1 MRPYIHKVNYYET
14 DKMGLTHHSNY
25 IRFME
30 EARVDFM
37 EQLGF
42 GYEKMEEAG
51 VGSPVIGLECSY
63 KKSTTFPDE
72 IQIKVFAVKCSA
84 FKLVIGYEMTCR
96 DEIVLTASSTHCFL
110 DKNGRPV
117 ILEKAFPEFYKAL
130 IDTLPKEA

>member
-1 MRPYIHKVNYYET
+1 MKPYIHKVNYYET
-14 DKMGLTHHSNY
+14 DKMGVTHHSNY

-51 VGSPVIGLECSY
+51 VGSPVIGLECAY
-63 KKSTTFPDE
+63 KKPTTFTDE
-72 IQIKVFAVKCSA
+72 IEISVKTEKCSA
-84 FKLVIGYEMTCR
+84 FKLVIGYEMKVGDQVVFTGN
-96 DEIVLTASSTHCFL
+96 STHCFL

-117 ILEKAFPEFYKAL
+117 ILEKAFPEFYKKL
-130 IDTLPKEA
+130 IEAN